1 MDEIFVK
8 NEENFLIGSNIRRV
22 RKRIKM
28 KTSDLV
34 REVNLKGVS
43 MNIFT
48 LSKIEANTQHIKA
61 SQLWAIKEIL
71 QCSYEDLIEGE
82 DV

>member
-1 MDEIFVK
+1 MK
-8 NEENFLIGSNIRRV
+8 NDDKILIGSNIKRV
-22 RKRIKM
+22 RTKNKM

-71 QCSYEDLIEGE
+71 QCPYEELIKWE
-82 DV
+82 DA